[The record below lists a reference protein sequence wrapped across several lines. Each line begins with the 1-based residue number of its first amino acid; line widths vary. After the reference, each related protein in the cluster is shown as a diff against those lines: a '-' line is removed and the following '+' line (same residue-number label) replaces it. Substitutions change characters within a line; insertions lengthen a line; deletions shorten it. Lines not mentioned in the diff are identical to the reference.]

1 VRLEELAERGQMA
14 AEPEEL
20 GLSLRS
26 LERIPRLLAE
36 DVAAGLIPGAVLA
49 VRRGGRLAYRAQVGF
64 LDRARGTAMQPD
76 ALFRIY
82 SMTKPL
88 LAVATL
94 SLVEDGDIALE
105 DPVSRYL
112 PEFADARVQRPGPC
126 GTVVVAAERE
136 PTIRDLLRHTSGIS
150 GGVYDASPS
159 VAAYSSRGLVK
170 YEHTAAAYE
179 RSLEEFVGTLAQV
192 PLAFQPGASWG
203 YGFSGDVLG
212 RVLEVASGSSLDA
225 VFDRR
230 VFAPLGM
237 GESGFFVRPELAGR
251 VAEPMRTADARTP
264 EGLLTVTRRPRFL
277 SGGSGCYSTAD
288 DYLRFVTMLL
298 NRGTFE
304 GRRMLGAEH
313 VDAMLSDQIGS
324 LAGSDPDYLPG
335 GGYGF
340 GFGVAVRTQDRATT
354 PGHIGDYYWVARS
367 SSTFFAD
374 PTEDL
379 TGVLLMQRH
388 WLVRHYQR
396 WFKTLVYQ
404 AIVD

>member
-1 VRLEELAERGQMA
+1 VRLEELAARAQVAG
-14 AEPEEL
+14 EPEES

-49 VRRGGRLAYRAQVGF
+49 VQRGGKLVYRAQVGF
-64 LDRARGTAMQPD
+64 LDRERGTGMRPD
-76 ALFRIY
+76 ARFRIY

-88 LAVATL
+88 LAAATL
-94 SLVEDGDIALE
+94 SLIEDGGIALE
-105 DPVSRYL
+105 DPVSSYL
-112 PEFADARVQRPGPC
+112 PEFADVRVQCEGPF
-126 GTVVVAAERE
+126 GPIVVAAERE
-136 PTIRDLLRHTSGIS
+136 PTIRDLMRHTSGIC

-159 VAAYSSRGLVK
+159 GAAYSSRGLVK

-192 PLAFQPGASWG
+192 PLAFHPGSSWG

-212 RVLEVASGSSLDA
+212 RVLEVASGNSLD
-225 VFDRR
+225 VIFDRR
-230 VFAPLGM
+230 VFVPLAM
-237 GESGFFVRPELAGR
+237 SESGFFVRPEHAER
-251 VAEPMRTADARTP
+251 VAEPIRTADARTP
-264 EGLLTVTRRPRFL
+264 EGLITVTRAPRFL

-304 GRRMLGAEH
+304 GRRTLAVEH

-324 LAGSDPDYLPG
+324 LAGIDPDYLPG

-340 GFGVAVRTQDRATT
+340 GFGLAVRTHDWATT

-374 PTEDL
+374 PSEDL
-379 TGVLLMQRH
+379 AGVLLMQRH

-404 AIVD
+404 AILD